1 VTTRLCRGAGL
12 AAALLAAACAGAA
25 PPAPEQLS
33 NVRLGPEYSQW
44 LIGPIVRM
52 STREEVQ
59 QYLTLTDDASAAAF
73 TEAFWARR
81 GELARHVFERRADE
95 ADHRFAEAGYAGR
108 RTDRGTIYV
117 LHGEPKETKFVP
129 PDFVGEPPIEV
140 WRYETSEPGL
150 NGKPPSG
157 IYSFA
162 KYDDLTVFYKHRVR
176 RTDEIDP
183 IR

>member
-1 VTTRLCRGAGL
+1 VTTRLCRGAAL

-52 STREEVQ
+52 STREEVE
-59 QYLTLTDDASAAAF
+59 QYLALTDDAAAAAF
-73 TEAFWARR
+73 IEAYWARR
-81 GELARHVFERRADE
+81 GELARRIFEKRADE

-108 RTDRGTIYV
+108 RTDRGTVYI
-117 LHGEPKETKFVP
+117 LHGEPKEVKFMP
-129 PDFVGEPPIEV
+129 PDFVGEPPVEV
-140 WRYETSEPGL
+140 WRYETTEPGL

-157 IYSFA
+157 VYSFA
-162 KYDDLTVFYKHRVR
+162 KYDDLTVFYRHRVR
-176 RTDEIDP
+176 RVDELDP